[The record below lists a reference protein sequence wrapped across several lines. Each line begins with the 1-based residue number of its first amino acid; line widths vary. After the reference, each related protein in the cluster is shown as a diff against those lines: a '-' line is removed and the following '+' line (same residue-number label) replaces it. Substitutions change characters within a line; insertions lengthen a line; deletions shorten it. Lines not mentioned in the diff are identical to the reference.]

1 MGHRVLGSNLGLTM
15 EFSWGHFSCALMN
28 LINLNFLKVKV
39 EWTEQLVAQQKQR
52 TQQILKETEKQKAVA
67 DADRLKAVKAIETA
81 KMIEVLFSSVLSK

>member
-1 MGHRVLGSNLGLTM
+1 M
-15 EFSWGHFSCALMN
+15 
-28 LINLNFLKVKV
+28 
-39 EWTEQLVAQQKQR
+39 VAQQKQR